1 MKLFAISNTET
12 FLNKVLSC
20 AGMVYSVSADGEKTD
35 LKAMA
40 RYLERSGIAQK
51 MNGIQE
57 INLVFEH
64 KDDAIKLLRFAAEMR
79 RDTQV
84 A

>member
-1 MKLFAISNTET
+1 MKLFAISNTEK
-12 FLNKVLSC
+12 FLNRVLSC
-20 AGMVYSVSADGEKTD
+20 SGTVYSVSAEGEKTD

-40 RYLERSGIAQK
+40 RYLVRSGMAERT
-51 MNGIQE
+51 NGIQE

-64 KDDAIKLLRFAAEMR
+64 KDDALKLRRFAAEMR